1 MFRYI
6 IRNFFVVLPVI
17 TLNWVRFLYYLFLI
31 LRHIDHLA
39 LLHIIHVQY
48 FIISYFISKKKCN
61 LASNIYRF
69 DIDRSSST
77 IICPSLFIIKILN
90 EIKYPWVEEQ
100 QAGIILFYSETNFLT
115 TNNPLPVPFLF
126 NFLCHFFFL
135 LSCTTFIRLSHFS
148 PWSHWI
154 FTRVSAPFYFSPFP
168 ATMREVASR
177 GWEKIVCNLWQVP
190 CASRFC
196 NMNASRWHR
205 FKTVSSKSNFPFQ
218 FVITSAYIRRCG
230 INNFVK
236 WWNIRLLRKK

>member
-1 MFRYI
+1 MVGR
-6 IRNFFVVLPVI
+6 
-17 TLNWVRFLYYLFLI
+17 
-31 LRHIDHLA
+31 
-39 LLHIIHVQY
+39 
-48 FIISYFISKKKCN
+48 
-61 LASNIYRF
+61 
-69 DIDRSSST
+69 
-77 IICPSLFIIKILN
+77 
-90 EIKYPWVEEQ
+90 
-100 QAGIILFYSETNFLT
+100 T
-115 TNNPLPVPFLF
+115 TGWNYPFLLRNQF
-126 NFLCHFFFL
+126 SYYKQPSPCPVSFQFSLPLFFL

-236 WWNIRLLRKK
+236 WWNIRLLWKKWSNGIELNVLSI

>member
-6 IRNFFVVLPVI
+6 IRNFFVVLPII

-126 NFLCHFFFL
+126 NFLCHFFFYYPAPPSSVFLISVLGPTGFL
-135 LSCTTFIRLSHFS
+135 LVSRPPFISPHFQ
-148 PWSHWI
+148 P
-154 FTRVSAPFYFSPFP
+154 R
-168 ATMREVASR
+168 
-177 GWEKIVCNLWQVP
+177 WEK
-190 CASRFC
+190 
-196 NMNASRWHR
+196 
-205 FKTVSSKSNFPFQ
+205 
-218 FVITSAYIRRCG
+218 
-230 INNFVK
+230 
-236 WWNIRLLRKK
+236 